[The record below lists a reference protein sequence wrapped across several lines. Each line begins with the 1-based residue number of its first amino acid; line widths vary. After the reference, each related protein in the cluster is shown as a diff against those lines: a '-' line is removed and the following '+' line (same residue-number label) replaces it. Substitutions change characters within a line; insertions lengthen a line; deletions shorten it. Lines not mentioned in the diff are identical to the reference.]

1 MPPPRRY
8 RPNTEE
14 TDQDQPES
22 RSSDQPSPPPRRHLP
37 DEGRTEG
44 SDDQYERQR
53 PRQASSDFEAEEMK
67 KLVEA
72 NLRDIDDA
80 MYYLGRLRDE
90 TSRMKQRLEKL
101 LWRKPHPLPPRRRDD
116 RYNE

>member
-1 MPPPRRY
+1 
-8 RPNTEE
+8 
-14 TDQDQPES
+14 
-22 RSSDQPSPPPRRHLP
+22 
-37 DEGRTEG
+37 
-44 SDDQYERQR
+44 
-53 PRQASSDFEAEEMK
+53 MK